1 MDEDSIKNFK
11 DKKKLE
17 TKEDVVRVQ
26 KMLLQKRKQIIDEG
40 PKLSL
45 CIKDAPFYLMSL
57 FNVDGSPKGN
67 FNVSESQQ
75 KKIALALKHPSHKS
89 STDQTYWGHLSA
101 GDEYRIQVLPT
112 FFSDEELDYLQLH
125 ERIVKKIN
133 NVEIKLV
140 PLYLQKDN
148 FSERVKGYKENI
160 GSVKD
165 KLQKYDEMLILLENL
180 KSILPA
186 SPRIVLISDEDPSL
200 PR

>member
-1 MDEDSIKNFK
+1 M
-11 DKKKLE
+11 
-17 TKEDVVRVQ
+17 
-26 KMLLQKRKQIIDEG
+26 
-40 PKLSL
+40 
-45 CIKDAPFYLMSL
+45 
-57 FNVDGSPKGN
+57 
-67 FNVSESQQ
+67 
-75 KKIALALKHPSHKS
+75 
-89 STDQTYWGHLSA
+89 
-101 GDEYRIQVLPT
+101 
-112 FFSDEELDYLQLH
+112 
-125 ERIVKKIN
+125 
-133 NVEIKLV
+133 